1 MEEAVIQLNKYVRA
15 NLRPGERGID
25 PINIMGFVRQH
36 PEAGSYITKQPPTV
50 SADILFSF
58 VSFFSSLL
66 YPSPSD

>member
-50 SADILFSF
+50 SADILFSYCLGISSF
-58 VSFFSSLL
+58 V
-66 YPSPSD
+66 DAA